1 MKKIVL
7 ALVFALAGV
16 PLAVLGDERQDRTAT
31 LIDSADTAWEITD
44 VFIYSKPDGFYESR
58 FRLAVVTG
66 TFHIAIPLENL
77 ISVEVKGKDCE
88 VIYQWMGKRRTI
100 AGRVASKL
108 IGGES
113 SVGNVTREFSNVERV
128 TFKGDPTDIEWEKP
142 LSYETT
148 LVLTD
153 GTKVPVA
160 KLIRVSSQPHLAAPS
175 SGVEKGTIF
184 DLYNDISFLQ
194 GKTAPTIKFED
205 IESMEFPDENT
216 LILRFKQDFTETDDK
231 VETEGGTRERGK
243 SDGDFLVKALDEL
256 EEDKGDAGK
265 FLPKNW
271 AYGFTGIYS
280 KGYFFIPGKLVK
292 SIEFGTGQ
300 K

>member
-31 LIDSADTAWEITD
+31 LIDSAGTACEITD
-44 VFIYSKPDGFYESR
+44 VFIYSKPDGFYKSR

-88 VIYQWMGKRRTI
+88 AIYQWMGKRRTI

-113 SVGNVTREFSNVERV
+113 SVGNVTREFSNVQRV

-175 SGVEKGTIF
+175 SGVGKGTIF
-184 DLYNDISFLQ
+184 DLYNDVGSLR
-194 GKTAPTIKFED
+194 GETAPTIKFED

-216 LILRFKQDFTETDDK
+216 LILRFKQGIKEAGDK
-231 VETEGGTRERGK
+231 GETEGAIRKGGK

-256 EEDKGDAGK
+256 QGDKGDAGK
-265 FLPKNW
+265 PLRKNW
-271 AYGFTGIYS
+271 AYGFAGIYS

-292 SIEFGTGQ
+292 AIEFGTGQ